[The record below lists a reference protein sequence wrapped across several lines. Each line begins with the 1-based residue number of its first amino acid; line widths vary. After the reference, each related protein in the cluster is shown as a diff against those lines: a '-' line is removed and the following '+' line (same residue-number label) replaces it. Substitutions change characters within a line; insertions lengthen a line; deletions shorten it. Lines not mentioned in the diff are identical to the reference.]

1 MFPFQ
6 RILKCDQGLH
16 VDYLEVLAEIAP
28 LLTKERLQKIE
39 QVVPHRDFGA
49 AIVLENIYDRG
60 NASAVMRSAEAM
72 GFVNFHLIQT
82 GEKFKEAKRTTAGA
96 DKWLEVQ
103 KWKSTKACVDRLK
116 SEGKKIYVTH
126 LDSSAKPLEQ
136 VDLTAPCA
144 LVLGNEHE
152 GCSAEMLAAADQ
164 KVILPMVGFVQ
175 SYNISVAG
183 ALAIQTLF
191 QHRRSRTNS
200 QLTADE
206 MEILKAVYCLRTQD
220 SAEATLKELQR
231 RKNL

>member
-6 RILKCDQGLH
+6 RILECAQGLR
-16 VDYLEVLAEIAP
+16 VDYQEVLGEIAP
-28 LLTKERLQKIE
+28 LLTKERLQKIQ
-39 QVVPHRDFGA
+39 QVVGHRDFGA

-60 NASAVMRSAEAM
+60 NTSAVMRSAEAM
-72 GFVNFHLIQT
+72 GFANFHLIET

-116 SEGKKIYVTH
+116 DEGKKIYVTH
-126 LDSSAKPLEQ
+126 LDASAIPLGE
-136 VDLTAPCA
+136 VDLTVPCA

-152 GCSAEMLAAADQ
+152 GCSPEMLSAADR

-191 QHRRSRTNS
+191 QQRRAQKTSP
-200 QLTADE
+200 LEVEE

-231 RKNL
+231 RKN